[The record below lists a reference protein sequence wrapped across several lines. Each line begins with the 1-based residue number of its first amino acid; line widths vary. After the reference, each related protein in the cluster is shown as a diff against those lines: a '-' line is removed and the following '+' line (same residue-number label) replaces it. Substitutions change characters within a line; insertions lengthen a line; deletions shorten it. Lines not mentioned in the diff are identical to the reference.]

1 MATRGEPKAH
11 RLYLMRHAEA
21 ATTGTDW
28 RDISRELTPKG
39 RTQAREV
46 GELLAR
52 QRIELVLSSPAAR
65 ARQTTELLSLP
76 VPIRY
81 VDRLYNA
88 GSRALLAELSGVPD
102 QVRTVLIV
110 GHAPGIPALA
120 ENLADRLH
128 SSPEALALIR
138 YNYPPATLVG
148 LEFFGGWSALAEAR
162 LFSARHA

>member
-1 MATRGEPKAH
+1 
-11 RLYLMRHAEA
+11 
-21 ATTGTDW
+21 
-28 RDISRELTPKG
+28 
-39 RTQAREV
+39 V
-46 GELLAR
+46 
-52 QRIELVLSSPAAR
+52 LV
-65 ARQTTELLSLP
+65 
-76 VPIRY
+76 
-81 VDRLYNA
+81 
-88 GSRALLAELSGVPD
+88 
-102 QVRTVLIV
+102 V

>member
-21 ATTGTDW
+21 SATGIDS
-28 RDISRELTPKG
+28 RDVSRELTATG

-52 QRIELVLSSPAAR
+52 QRIELVLSSSAAR

-88 GSRALLAELSGVPD
+88 GSRALLAELSGIPD
-102 QVRTVLIV
+102 QVRTVLVV

>member
-39 RTQAREV
+39 RAQAREV

-52 QRIELVLSSPAAR
+52 QRIELVLSSSATR
-65 ARQTTELLSLP
+65 ARQTTELLGLP

-81 VDRLYNA
+81 LDRLYNA
-88 GSRALLAELSGVPD
+88 GSRQLMAELSGVPD
-102 QVRTVLIV
+102 QVKTILVV

-120 ENLADRLH
+120 ENLADRQH

-148 LEFFGGWSALAEAR
+148 LEFFGGWSAIAEAR
-162 LFSARHA
+162 LFTARHA

>member
-39 RTQAREV
+39 RTQARDV

-102 QVRTVLIV
+102 QVRTVLVV

-120 ENLADRLH
+120 ENLADRMH

-138 YNYPPATLVG
+138 YNYPPATVVG

>member
-21 ATTGTDW
+21 SSTGADW

-39 RTQAREV
+39 RTQAREM

-102 QVRTVLIV
+102 QVRTVLVV

-120 ENLADRLH
+120 ENLADRMH

-162 LFSARHA
+162 LFTARHA

>member
-21 ATTGTDW
+21 ATSGTDW
-28 RDISRELTPKG
+28 RDISRELTPRG

-52 QRIELVLSSPAAR
+52 QRIELVLSSSAAR
-65 ARQTTELLSLP
+65 AKQTTALLGLP
-76 VPIRY
+76 VPIRFI
-81 VDRLYNA
+81 DRLYNA

-120 ENLADRLH
+120 ENLADRQH

-148 LEFFGGWSALAEAR
+148 LEFFGGWSAVAEAR
-162 LFSARHA
+162 LFTARHA

>member
-21 ATTGTDW
+21 ATIGTDW

-39 RTQAREV
+39 RTQARDV

-76 VPIRY
+76 CPIRY

-102 QVRTVLIV
+102 QVRTVLVV

>member
-28 RDISRELTPKG
+28 RDINRELTPKG

-46 GELLAR
+46 GELLTR
-52 QRIELVLSSPAAR
+52 QRIELVLSSTATR
-65 ARQTTELLSLP
+65 ARQTTELLGLP

-81 VDRLYNA
+81 ADRLYNA
-88 GSRALLAELSGVPD
+88 GSRALLAELSGIPD
-102 QVRTVLIV
+102 QVRTVLVV

>member
-102 QVRTVLIV
+102 QIRTVLVV

>member
-21 ATTGTDW
+21 ASTGADW
-28 RDISRELTPKG
+28 RDVSRELTPRG
-39 RTQAREV
+39 RTQARDV
-46 GELLAR
+46 GELLGR
-52 QRIELVLSSPAAR
+52 QRIELVLSSSATR

-88 GSRALLAELSGVPD
+88 GSRALLAELSGIPD
-102 QVRTVLIV
+102 QVRTVLLV

>member
-21 ATTGTDW
+21 STTGTDW

-102 QVRTVLIV
+102 QVRTVLVV

>member
-28 RDISRELTPKG
+28 RDISRELTPRG

-52 QRIELVLSSPAAR
+52 QRVELVLSSSAAR
-65 ARQTTELLSLP
+65 AKQTTELLSLP
-76 VPIRY
+76 APIRY

-88 GSRALLAELSGVPD
+88 GSRALLSELSGIPD
-102 QVRTVLIV
+102 QVRTVLVV

>member
-11 RLYLMRHAEA
+11 RLYLIRHAEA

-28 RDISRELTPKG
+28 RDISRELTQKG
-39 RTQAREV
+39 RTQAREM

-52 QRIELVLSSPAAR
+52 QRIELVLSSSAAR
-65 ARQTTELLSLP
+65 AKQTTQLLGLP
-76 VPIRY
+76 VPIRFI
-81 VDRLYNA
+81 DRLYNA

-102 QVRTVLIV
+102 QVRTVLVV

-120 ENLADRLH
+120 ENLADRQH
-128 SSPEALALIR
+128 SSPDALALIR

-148 LEFFGGWSALAEAR
+148 LEFHGGWSALAEAR
-162 LFSARHA
+162 LFTARHP

>member
-39 RTQAREV
+39 RTQAREM

-52 QRIELVLSSPAAR
+52 QRIELVLSSSAAR
-65 ARQTTELLSLP
+65 AKQTTQLLGLP
-76 VPIRY
+76 VPIRFI
-81 VDRLYNA
+81 DRLYNA

-102 QVRTVLIV
+102 QVRTVLVV

-120 ENLADRLH
+120 ENLADRQH
-128 SSPEALALIR
+128 SSPDALALIR

-148 LEFFGGWSALAEAR
+148 LEFHGGWSALAEAR
-162 LFSARHA
+162 LFTARHP

>member
-11 RLYLMRHAEA
+11 RLYLMRHADA
-21 ATTGTDW
+21 ATAGTDW

-52 QRIELVLSSPAAR
+52 QHIELVLSSSAAR
-65 ARQTTELLSLP
+65 ARQTTELLGLP

-81 VDRLYNA
+81 IDRLYNA
-88 GSRALLAELSGVPD
+88 GSRSLLAELSGVPD
-102 QVRTVLIV
+102 QVRTVLVV

>member
-21 ATTGTDW
+21 ANTGADW

-39 RTQAREV
+39 RVQAREV
-46 GELLAR
+46 GELLSK
-52 QRIELVLSSPAAR
+52 QRIELVLSSSAAR
-65 ARQTTELLSLP
+65 ARQTTELLGLQA
-76 VPIRY
+76 PIRY
-81 VDRLYNA
+81 LDRLYNA
-88 GSRALLAELSGVPD
+88 GSRQLMAELSGVAD
-102 QVRTVLIV
+102 QVRTVLVV

-120 ENLADRLH
+120 VNLADRLH
-128 SSPEALALIR
+128 SSPEALALIQ

-148 LEFFGGWSALAEAR
+148 LEFYEGWSALAQAR

>member
-39 RTQAREV
+39 RTQARDV
-46 GELLAR
+46 GELLGR

-65 ARQTTELLSLP
+65 ARQTTELLSLRC
-76 VPIRY
+76 PIRY

-102 QVRTVLIV
+102 QVRTVLVV

>member
-21 ATTGTDW
+21 ANTGSDW
-28 RDISRELTPKG
+28 RDISRELSPKG

-52 QRIELVLSSPAAR
+52 QRIELVLSSSAAR

-88 GSRALLAELSGVPD
+88 GSRALLAELSGIPD
-102 QVRTVLIV
+102 QVRTVLVV

>member
-46 GELLAR
+46 GELLAG
-52 QRIELVLSSPAAR
+52 QRVELVLSSPAAR
-65 ARQTTELLSLP
+65 ARQTTELLGLR

>member
-21 ATTGTDW
+21 SSTGADW

-76 VPIRY
+76 VRIRY

-102 QVRTVLIV
+102 QVRTVLVV

-120 ENLADRLH
+120 ENLADRMH

-162 LFSARHA
+162 LFTARHA

>member
-21 ATTGTDW
+21 SSTGADW

-52 QRIELVLSSPAAR
+52 QRIEMVLSSPAAR

-102 QVRTVLIV
+102 QVRTVLVV

-120 ENLADRLH
+120 ENLADRMH

-162 LFSARHA
+162 LFTARHA